1 MVIGDIPWVA
11 QSVEAYLSKLFACAY
26 SAASISV
33 YSANPTDHLVHRMTH
48 RVVRGCLLACGRPD
62 GRLSA
67 LTSSEAAVSL
77 SVNQAS
83 SIQSIGSTCESMT
96 IGHNPYKLPLT
107 KFAVFLKG
115 CRKQYLCEHL
125 LETLAGYK
133 GEGKSSGALLGEF
146 ANLHKEDSRFR
157 EERMLDRIL
166 DEQKKSMLRK
176 SHTETVR
183 HMLGRIGEKSVKHM
197 KQESYYG
204 EQLVDATATSE
215 AGAIKL
221 VDQQLLSMR
230 LYESR
235 IASLQRAV
243 AFFVMF
249 HQMGKD
255 VQVGLFSC
263 EGFRMSFH
271 PHHHPTPAPPPPP
284 PPPAPPSCMPD
295 D

>member
-1 MVIGDIPWVA
+1 VVIGDIPWVA
-11 QSVEAYLSKLFACAY
+11 QSVEAYLSKLFACSY
-26 SAASISV
+26 SAACISV

-67 LTSSEAAVSL
+67 LTSSEAAVCL

-96 IGHNPYKLPLT
+96 IGHNPYKLPLS

-115 CRKQYLCEHL
+115 CRKKFLCEHL

-133 GEGKSSGALLGEF
+133 GEGKSSGALLGEY
-146 ANLHKEDSRFR
+146 ANLNKEDSRFR
-157 EERMLDRIL
+157 QERMLDRIL

-176 SHTETVR
+176 SHTDTVR
-183 HMLGRIGEKSVKHM
+183 HMLGKIGEKSIKIM
-197 KQESYYG
+197 KQETYYG
-204 EQLVDATATSE
+204 EQLVEAASLDSE

-235 IASLQRAV
+235 IASMQRAV

-255 VQVGLFSC
+255 VQVGFYIS
-263 EGFRMSFH
+263 SV
-271 PHHHPTPAPPPPP
+271 
-284 PPPAPPSCMPD
+284 
-295 D
+295 